1 MSLKACCSTP
11 AVGNPATSAQEEIDT
26 AGGISLCVT
35 GNRSSKRGVVLIYDI
50 FGLYPQTKEGAA
62 LISRELDCLV
72 IIPDFFHG
80 DAANMDWIGMDTDEK
95 RSSMMAFFHTKANPV
110 KNLAVLS
117 DVMEDTKGL
126 YPQVESWGILGL
138 CWGSKLAA
146 LASGSDSCFAVSA
159 QAHPSAYVADALFPS
174 SLLDLADAKAI
185 TIPHICLSSS
195 DEPADVLE
203 EYEQEVQTESEFE
216 LYDTMFHGWM
226 GARANLE
233 DEDNA
238 KEFQRGYKQISS
250 FFNNRL

>member
-1 MSLKACCSTP
+1 MLLHTSGWSLNI
-11 AVGNPATSAQEEIDT
+11 G
-26 AGGISLCVT
+26 VT

-159 QAHPSAYVADALFPS
+159 QAHPS
-174 SLLDLADAKAI
+174 LLDLADAKAI

>member
-11 AVGNPATSAQEEIDT
+11 AVCNPATSTQEETDT
-26 AGGISLCVT
+26 AGEISLCVI

-62 LISRELDCLV
+62 LLSRELDCLV

-80 DAANMDWIGMDTDEK
+80 DAAKIDWVGMDTDEK
-95 RSSMMAFFHTKANPV
+95 RSSMMAFFQAKANPV

-117 DVMEDTKGL
+117 DVMGHTKSL
-126 YPQVESWGILGL
+126 YPQVENWGILGL
-138 CWGSKLAA
+138 CWGAKLAA
-146 LASGSDSCFAVSA
+146 LASGSDSRFTVSA
-159 QAHPSAYVADALFPS
+159 QAHPS
-174 SLLDLADAKAI
+174 LLDVADAKAV

-203 EYEQEVQTESEFE
+203 QYEKEIQTASEFE
-216 LYDTMFHGWM
+216 LYPTMFHGWM

-233 DEDNA
+233 DEHNA

-250 FFNNRL
+250 FFNSRL